1 MREGD
6 TVMRKQ
12 LFTLYF
18 NIFLISLGIGLVIP
32 VLPVYLK
39 DLGLKGS
46 DLGILVASFA
56 LAQMIISPFGGG
68 LADKLGKKL
77 IICIGLVLFS
87 ISEFM
92 FAVGHSFTIL
102 VISRVLG
109 GFSAGM
115 VMPGVTG
122 LIADISPSQD
132 KAKNFGYMSAI
143 INSGFILGPGFGG
156 FLAEVSHRLPFY
168 FAGGLGIVAFI
179 MSLIVIHNPKKM
191 TTAGFP
197 QYDPELLTKI
207 NWKVFLT
214 PVILTLVLAF
224 GLSAFETL
232 FSLYTSDKA
241 GYTPKDISIA
251 ITGGGIFGALF
262 QVFFFDK
269 FMKFTTEL
277 NFIAWSL
284 LYSAI
289 VLVML
294 IIAQG
299 YWTIMLISFIVFIG
313 FDMIR
318 PAITNYFSNIA
329 GNRQGF
335 AGGLN
340 STFTSMGNFIGPL
353 VAGTLFDVNIEF
365 PLYMAI
371 AVSLSGIV
379 IIFIEKMIRTQ
390 LNRNSK

>member
-1 MREGD
+1 
-6 TVMRKQ
+6 MRKQ

-18 NIFLISLGIGLVIP
+18 NIFLIFLGIGLVIP

-168 FAGGLGIVAFI
+168 FAGGLGIIAFI

-232 FSLYTSDKA
+232 FSLYTSDKV

-379 IIFIEKMIRTQ
+379 IIFIEKMIRTR
-390 LNRNSK
+390 LNRNAQ

>member
-1 MREGD
+1 
-6 TVMRKQ
+6 MRKQ

-18 NIFLISLGIGLVIP
+18 NIFLIFLGIGLVIP

-168 FAGGLGIVAFI
+168 FAGGLGIIAFI

-313 FDMIR
+313 FDMFR

-379 IIFIEKMIRTQ
+379 IIFIEKMIRTR
-390 LNRNSK
+390 LNRNAQ

>member
-1 MREGD
+1 
-6 TVMRKQ
+6 MRKQ

-18 NIFLISLGIGLVIP
+18 NIFLIFLGIGLVIP

-168 FAGGLGIVAFI
+168 FAGGLGIIAFI

-340 STFTSMGNFIGPL
+340 STFTSIGNFMGPL

>member
-1 MREGD
+1 
-6 TVMRKQ
+6 
-12 LFTLYF
+12 
-18 NIFLISLGIGLVIP
+18 
-32 VLPVYLK
+32 
-39 DLGLKGS
+39 
-46 DLGILVASFA
+46 
-56 LAQMIISPFGGG
+56 
-68 LADKLGKKL
+68 
-77 IICIGLVLFS
+77 
-87 ISEFM
+87 M

-168 FAGGLGIVAFI
+168 FAGGLGIIAFI

-251 ITGGGIFGALF
+251 ITGGGIL
-262 QVFFFDK
+262 VP
-269 FMKFTTEL
+269 
-277 NFIAWSL
+277 
-284 LYSAI
+284 YSK
-289 VLVML
+289 
-294 IIAQG
+294 
-299 YWTIMLISFIVFIG
+299 
-313 FDMIR
+313 
-318 PAITNYFSNIA
+318 YFSSI
-329 GNRQGF
+329 
-335 AGGLN
+335 N
-340 STFTSMGNFIGPL
+340 S
-353 VAGTLFDVNIEF
+353 
-365 PLYMAI
+365 
-371 AVSLSGIV
+371 
-379 IIFIEKMIRTQ
+379 
-390 LNRNSK
+390 

>member
-1 MREGD
+1 
-6 TVMRKQ
+6 MRKQ

-18 NIFLISLGIGLVIP
+18 NIFLIFLGIGLVIP

-46 DLGILVASFA
+46 DLGILVAAFA

-168 FAGGLGIVAFI
+168 FAGGLGIIAFI

-335 AGGLN
+335 AGGRN

-379 IIFIEKMIRTQ
+379 IIFIEKMIRTR
-390 LNRNSK
+390 LNRNAQ